1 MIIEGVDPRDT
12 QWEVDRPVY
21 RVHFWHQP
29 PAPPGVVHEH
39 AMWHCDEYRVSD
51 AVDVDEVLA
60 WARDEAQPDRTFV
73 LYVEQRDD
81 RRCGLVRLLGVDPN
95 SAT

>member
-1 MIIEGVDPRDT
+1 M
-12 QWEVDRPVY
+12 
-21 RVHFWHQP
+21 
-29 PAPPGVVHEH
+29 
-39 AMWHCDEYRVSD
+39 SD